1 MGFPG
6 GVAYADRKIAM
17 WMDIKSSVEPQFR
30 AVNPD
35 YQQRIIWELDIEG
48 PEGIRGRLILYKLIN
63 NHNVKKKN

>member
-1 MGFPG
+1 MHWVINYYVHQSEIWKERRTVAENMGFPG

-35 YQQRIIWELDIEG
+35 YQQRII
-48 PEGIRGRLILYKLIN
+48 
-63 NHNVKKKN
+63 